1 MPSLGPIHEIFQAYG
16 QQFEMGGMTW
26 VFLKKHRAGV
36 KEVRASVC
44 VFFTHTLIQLES
56 KIVSLHSCA
65 SILQRFDVVPA
76 NV

>member
-1 MPSLGPIHEIFQAYG
+1 
-16 QQFEMGGMTW
+16 MTW